1 MKNTFSQNLATN
13 PVIKQTN
20 TSVRNWMSS
29 PVISIDSYTLL
40 TDARRVMNTNNIRFL
55 PIVDEGKLVGVV
67 TRRDLFT
74 P

>member
-40 TDARRVMNTNNIRFL
+40 TDA
-55 PIVDEGKLVGVV
+55 PPCDEHE
-67 TRRDLFT
+67 
-74 P
+74 